1 MHIRLLVQSCYQL
14 LIDKKVDFIY
24 DEKRLYAS
32 MSSNTNVIDTW
43 IVSYTQTLLDFVKQE
58 MDAYRLY
65 TVVPHLVKYIDMLTN
80 WYVKLSK
87 KRFKGETTLEDCFVS
102 LNVLCY
108 ILLTIVKLMEPFTPF
123 LAEYM
128 HQVLRKLIS
137 QSSSSSEQDLS
148 VHFQMIPKSQKSLV
162 NKNIKCTIDAIQTTI
177 SLIEDEG
184 PLTTIDD
191 ASIESEDVYIVYRVT
206 QQTRFEATTEQGFVV
221 LLDFTADASM
231 KDEGLIHEIASR
243 VEKRRSE
250 AKLNPTEDI
259 IVYYSV
265 ESETSEIARVVTKQQ
280 NEIEAILKKPFAS
293 LNNLTNKDNSNVVI
307 TKKLPLSF
315 AFFN

>member
-1 MHIRLLVQSCYQL
+1 
-14 LIDKKVDFIY
+14 
-24 DEKRLYAS
+24 
-32 MSSNTNVIDTW
+32 
-43 IVSYTQTLLDFVKQE
+43 

-65 TVVPHLVKYIDMLTN
+65 TVVHHLVKYIDMLTN

-128 HQVLRKLIS
+128 HQILRKLIS

-177 SLIEDEG
+177 GLIEDEG

-250 AKLNPTEDI
+250 AKLNPTDDI

>member
-1 MHIRLLVQSCYQL
+1 MMRIRS
-14 LIDKKVDFIY
+14 
-24 DEKRLYAS
+24 
-32 MSSNTNVIDTW
+32 
-43 IVSYTQTLLDFVKQE
+43 TQKQCDSWE
-58 MDAYRLY
+58 
-65 TVVPHLVKYIDMLTN
+65 
-80 WYVKLSK
+80 
-87 KRFKGETTLEDCFVS
+87 CS
-102 LNVLCY
+102 L
-108 ILLTIVKLMEPFTPF
+108 
-123 LAEYM
+123 
-128 HQVLRKLIS
+128 
-137 QSSSSSEQDLS
+137 
-148 VHFQMIPKSQKSLV
+148 
-162 NKNIKCTIDAIQTTI
+162 
-177 SLIEDEG
+177 
-184 PLTTIDD
+184 
-191 ASIESEDVYIVYRVT
+191 
-206 QQTRFEATTEQGFVV
+206 FVV

-250 AKLNPTEDI
+250 AKLNPTDDI